1 MNISGPNAYWSAD
14 PWDLTS
20 YTGGIRQAQSIGERE
35 SDKIANKGVH
45 PTDTS
50 LVTGTKPYMVPAAY
64 MGVWATKQELPA
76 GRECALP
83 GQTFDPK
90 PWIYEKPYQTCFI
103 RTG

>member
-45 PTDTS
+45 PTDTCS
-50 LVTGTKPYMVPAAY
+50 RDG
-64 MGVWATKQELPA
+64 
-76 GRECALP
+76 
-83 GQTFDPK
+83 
-90 PWIYEKPYQTCFI
+90 YQTLHGPCGLHG
-103 RTG
+103 RVGDQAGTSGRA